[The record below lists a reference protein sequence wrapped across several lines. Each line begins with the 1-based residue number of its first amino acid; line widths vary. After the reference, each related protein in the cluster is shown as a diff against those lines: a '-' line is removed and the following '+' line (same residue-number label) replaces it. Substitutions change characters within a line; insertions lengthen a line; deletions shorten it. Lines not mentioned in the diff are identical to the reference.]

1 MAKDSKNSLID
12 QSATQV
18 DNYEVKPESF
28 PSGGG
33 QKHGAMAE
41 GANQLSNAPCG
52 VRHLED
58 GGEGSG
64 PGTPSVWGKGGSA
77 FSVEKNKGEGD
88 SAPSKV
94 SISYG
99 VDFSS
104 GQVSPNVETVRG
116 AEN

>member
-41 GANQLSNAPCG
+41 GANRLSKAPCSPSQ
-52 VRHLED
+52 LED
-58 GGEGSG
+58 DGDL
-64 PGTPSVWGKGGSA
+64 TPSVWGKGGKA

-88 SAPSKV
+88 SAPSKM
-94 SISYG
+94 SIKAS
-99 VDFSS
+99 VDFAS
-104 GQVSPNVETVRG
+104 GQIVPNVEDVRNVE
-116 AEN
+116 A